1 MTGDTTALRAAGSA
15 ALVHNAPLGAAR
27 AATLVAAL
35 AEDGPT
41 VAADLGCGR
50 GSLLLDLLAAA
61 PGCAGVG
68 IDLDEG
74 ALADGRDAAQVRGL
88 ADRVRFVEGDLSTP
102 EGRAPAAGA
111 DRLIAVAVSHAVG
124 GAEGLLQVLDDLLVP
139 DGLALVGD
147 GVWLEEPDDWC
158 RGVFGDLPSPEGLVQ
173 LAAHTGFEVA
183 DVDRSTT
190 QEWDEFEGTWTDAV
204 EAVGTPEA
212 RDFAASRREEYQR
225 YRGVLGFTWLLL
237 RRP

>member
-1 MTGDTTALRAAGSA
+1 MPSGYRAASSGS
-15 ALVHNAPLGAAR
+15 GAACSAR
-27 AATLVAAL
+27 
-35 AEDGPT
+35 P
-41 VAADLGCGR
+41 CG
-50 GSLLLDLLAAA
+50 
-61 PGCAGVG
+61 
-68 IDLDEG
+68 
-74 ALADGRDAAQVRGL
+74 DAITSRSCSRQACDASR
-88 ADRVRFVEGDLSTP
+88 T
-102 EGRAPAAGA
+102 PAAGA